1 MGFTYIMWHDMR
13 ALYVQKLHNE
23 LKRKPNKKRD
33 EISDE
38 NLGWEILKTTLAF
51 FVVVAGLAAILIIPV

>member
-1 MGFTYIMWHDMR
+1 M
-13 ALYVQKLHNE
+13 QKLHNE

>member
-1 MGFTYIMWHDMR
+1 MWHDMR
-13 ALYVQKLHNE
+13 ALYIQKLHNE
-23 LKRKPNKKRD
+23 LKRKPNKKHD

-51 FVVVAGLAAILIIPV
+51 FVVVAGLVTILLIPV